1 MENQFRCIFLPLS
14 KKVAQFIQLFNT
26 LMVNLKLPFL
36 KPTLGL
42 FIIVFLAS
50 LNAFAAPDGEALF
63 KNNCS
68 SCHKLDEKLVG
79 PALKDVEKRRN
90 RAWIYKWV
98 ANPAAV
104 IASGDDYA
112 VKLFNEYNKTQM
124 TAFPNLKEEE
134 INAILD
140 YVKTPPKVVVAA
152 PAAGTAESGNSD
164 SIYFVAL
171 LFIIFLVVYLLLGKI
186 NRNLIGLVNDK
197 DPGVLPTPVP
207 LYKNRRFI
215 GFVIILTFIFVGYRA
230 ADSSIDMGRSQGYAP
245 DQPIKYSHKLHA
257 GEMKIDCKYCHVGVE
272 KGKQAGIPT
281 VNICMNCHK
290 AVDQTVNG
298 TGKEEIQKI
307 RDAYTNNKPIE
318 WVRIHNLPDHVY
330 FNHAQHVKA
339 GQVACQTCHG
349 QIQEMEVVAQNQPLS
364 MSWCINCHRE
374 TKVQFNTNK
383 YYGMYEDLHKEMKD
397 GKVKGVTEAMMGG
410 LECQKCHY

>member
-1 MENQFRCIFLPLS
+1 MKSTSLYIFANL
-14 KKVAQFIQLFNT
+14 KKVAQVIQLFKL
-26 LMVNLKLPFL
+26 LMVNLKTPLL
-36 KPTLGL
+36 KPLLGL
-42 FIIVFLAS
+42 FICLLLTSNAS
-50 LNAFAAPDGEALF
+50 FAAADGEALF
-63 KNNCS
+63 KDNCS

-79 PALKDVEKRRN
+79 PALKDIEKRRD
-90 RAWIYKWV
+90 RAWIAKWV
-98 ANPAAV
+98 RNSSAV
-104 IASGDDYA
+104 IASGDEYA
-112 VKLFNEYNKTQM
+112 VKLFAEYSKTQM
-124 TAFPNLKEEE
+124 TAFPNLKDEE

-140 YVKTPPKVVVAA
+140 YVKTPPKAK
-152 PAAGTAESGNSD
+152 PAATANAGAASGSND
-164 SIYFVAL
+164 DAVYFIAL

-186 NRNLIGLVNDK
+186 NRNLINLVNK
-197 DPGVLPTPVP
+197 DTPDVLDTPIP
-207 LYKNRRFI
+207 LYRNFRFI
-215 GFVIILTFIFVGYRA
+215 GFLIIVVTIFVGYRA
-230 ADSSIDMGRSQGYAP
+230 ADSSVDMGRSQGYSP

-290 AVDQTVNG
+290 AVDQATAG

-307 RDAYTNNKPIE
+307 RDAYANNKPIE

-330 FNHAQHVKA
+330 FSHAQHVKA
-339 GQVACQTCHG
+339 GQIACQTCHG

-383 YYGMYEDLHKEMKD
+383 YYGMYEDLHKDMKN
-397 GKVKGVTEAMMGG
+397 GKIKGVTEAMMGG